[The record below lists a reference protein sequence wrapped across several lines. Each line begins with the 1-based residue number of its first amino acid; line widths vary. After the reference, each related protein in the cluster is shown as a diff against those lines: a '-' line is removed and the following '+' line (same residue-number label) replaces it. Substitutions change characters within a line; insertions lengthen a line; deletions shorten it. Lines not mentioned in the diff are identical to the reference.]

1 MNDVNRKMRQV
12 NLRTEAFK
20 EQSRKDQLIRQELR
34 KLKEEDMKFA
44 QEQQKRKAMNKKLEI
59 LEKEKQHSE
68 QIDKNKRKQEI
79 MRTGKFN

>member
-1 MNDVNRKMRQV
+1 
-12 NLRTEAFK
+12 
-20 EQSRKDQLIRQELR
+20 
-34 KLKEEDMKFA
+34 MKFA